1 MIDRKII
8 CKSGQWSRGLV
19 WASKPNVSA
28 RSQSQNVGLDFDL
41 EAKMS
46 VLAGLEANILVLAL
60 SQEFHLGLNFRLQNS
75 VPVSKISPRLTALL
89 VP

>member
-1 MIDRKII
+1 MFRL
-8 CKSGQWSRGLV
+8 GL
-19 WASKPNVSA
+19 KA
-28 RSQSQNVGLDFDL
+28 RMLVLTSIWIL

>member
-1 MIDRKII
+1 MV
-8 CKSGQWSRGLV
+8 SRFGLGLETKCFGSV
-19 WASKPNVSA
+19 SKP
-28 RSQSQNVGLDFDL
+28 DFDL

-60 SQEFHLGLNFRLQNS
+60 SREFHLGLNSRLQNS